1 MKNTKLAK
9 FQSNKV
15 VGAIKI
21 KQVLGN
27 MKGGAKII
35 PEGKK
40 ADEIVVSHNFMLTH
54 NPKPG
59 DYFTKDENGN
69 VSVIG
74 EKEFESNYT
83 AVKKSA
89 KAPVKEETQVTEEPP
104 AE

>member
-15 VGAIKI
+15 VGAVKI

-35 PEGKK
+35 PEGKN
-40 ADEIVVSHNFMLTH
+40 ADEIIVSHNFMLTH
-54 NPKPG
+54 NPKVG
-59 DYFTKDENGN
+59 DYFTKDANG
-69 VSVIG
+69 VISVIG
-74 EKEFESNYT
+74 EKEFEANYT

-89 KAPVKEETQVTEEPP
+89 KTPAKKEIQQ
-104 AE
+104 AEVPSSE

>member
-15 VGAIKI
+15 VGAVKI

-27 MKGGAKII
+27 MKGGATII

-40 ADEIVVSHNFMLTH
+40 TEEIIVSHNFMTTH
-54 NPKPG
+54 NPKAG

-69 VSVIG
+69 ISVIG
-74 EKEFESNYT
+74 EKEFEANYT
-83 AVKKSA
+83 AVKKSTKKPA
-89 KAPVKEETQVTEEPP
+89 KEETAETEQPP
-104 AE
+104 VE

>member
-15 VGAIKI
+15 VGAVKI

-40 ADEIVVSHNFMLTH
+40 AEEIIVSHNFMITYS
-54 NPKPG
+54 PKSG

-74 EKEFESNYT
+74 EKEFEANYT
-83 AVKKSA
+83 AVKKSTKSPA
-89 KAPVKEETQVTEEPP
+89 KEETPETEQPP
-104 AE
+104 VE